1 MIKGAFNSA
10 PSFFIFISTSLL
22 LFHILF
28 LFLICRNQIECIRG
42 MRIKYNYVVIEG
54 NIGAGKTTL
63 ASKIADQFNARLI
76 LERFADNPFLP
87 KFYKDPD
94 KYSFP
99 LELSFLA
106 DRYRQLKEELVAQ
119 DLFKTFTIADYYFMK
134 SLVFAASTLTGDE
147 YNLYR
152 QIFYIIYGS
161 LPKPDMYVYLHLN
174 PEKLLQNI
182 EKRGRN
188 YEKSITKEYLKKIQE
203 SYFSFFKQNP
213 ENRYLIIDINEID
226 FVENENH
233 YARIID
239 TIFYD
244 DYPSGVNRVIL

>member
-1 MIKGAFNSA
+1 MK
-10 PSFFIFISTSLL
+10 
-22 LFHILF
+22 
-28 LFLICRNQIECIRG
+28 
-42 MRIKYNYVVIEG
+42 IKYNYVVIEG

-63 ASKIADQFNARLI
+63 AGRIADQFNANLI
-76 LERFADNPFLP
+76 LEHFSDNPFLP
-87 KFYKDPD
+87 KFYKDPE

-106 DRYRQLKEELVAQ
+106 SRYKQLKEELVPQ
-119 DLFKTFTIADYYFMK
+119 DLFKSFSVADYYFMK

-161 LPKPDMYVYLHLN
+161 LPKPDIYVYLHLN
-174 PEKLLQNI
+174 PERLLENI
-182 EKRGRN
+182 KRRGRS
-188 YEKSITKEYLKKIQE
+188 YESSITKEYLQKIQD

-213 ENRYLIIDINEID
+213 ENKYLVIDVNDID

-233 YARIID
+233 YTKILDA
-239 TIFYD
+239 IFFD
-244 DYPSGVNRVIL
+244 DYPVGLNKVIL

>member
-1 MIKGAFNSA
+1 
-10 PSFFIFISTSLL
+10 
-22 LFHILF
+22 
-28 LFLICRNQIECIRG
+28 

-63 ASKIADQFNARLI
+63 AGKIADQFNARLV

-87 KFYKDPD
+87 KFYSDPE

-106 DRYRQLKEELVAQ
+106 DRYKQLKEELVSQ
-119 DLFKTFTIADYYFMK
+119 DLFKAFTVADYYFMK
-134 SLVFAASTLTGDE
+134 SLVFASSTLTGDE
-147 YNLYR
+147 FNLYR

-161 LPKPDMYVYLHLN
+161 LPKPDIYIYLHLR

-188 YEKSITKEYLKKIQE
+188 YEKSITWEYLKKIE
-203 SYFSFFKQNP
+203 DSYFQFFRQNP
-213 ENRYLIIDINEID
+213 DNRYLILDINEVD
-226 FVENENH
+226 FVDSEAH
-233 YARIID
+233 YTKIID
-239 TIFYD
+239 KIFYD
-244 DYPSGVNRVIL
+244 EYPPGINRVIL

>member
-1 MIKGAFNSA
+1 MK
-10 PSFFIFISTSLL
+10 
-22 LFHILF
+22 
-28 LFLICRNQIECIRG
+28 IR
-42 MRIKYNYVVIEG
+42 YNYVVIEG

-63 ASKIADQFNARLI
+63 ASRIADQFNARLI
-76 LERFADNPFLP
+76 LEHFADNPFLP
-87 KFYKDPD
+87 KFYKEPD

-106 DRYRQLKEELVAQ
+106 SRYKQLQEELVPQ
-119 DLFKTFTIADYYFMK
+119 DLFKSFSVADYYFMK

-161 LPKPDMYVYLHLN
+161 LPKPDIYVYLHLN
-174 PEKLLQNI
+174 PDRLIRNI

-188 YEKSITKEYLKKIQE
+188 YEKSITKEYLQKIQD

-213 ENRYLIIDINEID
+213 ENKYLVIDVNDID
-226 FVENENH
+226 FVENETH
-233 YARIID
+233 YTKIID
-239 TIFYD
+239 TIFYNN
-244 DYPSGVNRVIL
+244 YPVGLNKVIL

>member
-1 MIKGAFNSA
+1 MKIN
-10 PSFFIFISTSLL
+10 
-22 LFHILF
+22 
-28 LFLICRNQIECIRG
+28 
-42 MRIKYNYVVIEG
+42 YNYVVIEG

-63 ASKIADQFNARLI
+63 AGRIADQFNARLI
-76 LERFADNPFLP
+76 LEHFADNPFLP
-87 KFYKDPD
+87 KFYKEPD

-106 DRYRQLKEELVAQ
+106 SRYKQLQEELVPQ
-119 DLFKTFTIADYYFMK
+119 DLFKAFTVADYYFMK

-161 LPKPDMYVYLHLN
+161 LPKPDIYVYLHLN
-174 PEKLLQNI
+174 TERLIQNI

-188 YEKSITKEYLKKIQE
+188 YEKSITKEYLQKIQD

-213 ENRYLIIDINEID
+213 ENKYLVIDVNEID
-226 FVENENH
+226 FVGNENH
-233 YARIID
+233 YSRIID
-239 TIFYD
+239 TIFNNN
-244 DYPSGVNRVIL
+244 YPVGLNMVVL

>member
-1 MIKGAFNSA
+1 
-10 PSFFIFISTSLL
+10 
-22 LFHILF
+22 
-28 LFLICRNQIECIRG
+28 

-63 ASKIADQFNARLI
+63 AGKIADQFNARLI

-87 KFYKDPD
+87 KFYSDPA

-106 DRYRQLKEELVAQ
+106 DRYKQLKEELFAQ
-119 DLFKTFTIADYYFMK
+119 ELFKTFTVADYYFMK

-161 LPKPDMYVYLHLN
+161 LPKPDIYVYLHLK
-174 PEKLLQNI
+174 PEKLLNNI

-188 YEKSITKEYLKKIQE
+188 YEKSITKEYLIKIQE
-203 SYFSFFKQNP
+203 SYFSFFRQNP

-226 FVENENH
+226 FVENKNH
-233 YARIID
+233 YTRIID

-244 DYPSGVNRVIL
+244 DYPFGINRVIL